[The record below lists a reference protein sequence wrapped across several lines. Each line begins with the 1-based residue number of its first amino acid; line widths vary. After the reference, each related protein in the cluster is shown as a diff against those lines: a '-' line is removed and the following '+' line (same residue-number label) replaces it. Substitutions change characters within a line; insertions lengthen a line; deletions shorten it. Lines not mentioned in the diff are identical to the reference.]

1 MLYWLALTHPALL
14 FRFVSTDYR
23 HIRVVGKTHIY
34 TGLEMLHW
42 SILGPFQ
49 ANFAGIANLLLW
61 FSWLLLLI
69 GHNKY
74 LLASSRWATI
84 LSLQTFQI
92 FLMPMPM
99 DESGGNHAELIHP
112 LLGYYLWTASIVIV
126 LAAAWYLRPESQ
138 TEPHRFAEAERSR

>member
-1 MLYWLALTHPALL
+1 
-14 FRFVSTDYR
+14 
-23 HIRVVGKTHIY
+23 
-34 TGLEMLHW
+34 MLHW

-69 GHNKY
+69 GHSKY

-126 LAAAWYLRPESQ
+126 LAAAWYLRPESH
-138 TEPHRFAEAERSR
+138 TEPLASR